1 MTAEVQ
7 GRLSDDITRCEDD
20 ACPDRHICARWLQ
33 KGGTQWQQETFRAPG
48 AVHCGSLILDRS
60 TP

>member
-7 GRLSDDITRCEDD
+7 GRLSDDITRCEDY

-33 KGGTQWQQETFRAPG
+33 KGGTQW
-48 AVHCGSLILDRS
+48 
-60 TP
+60 